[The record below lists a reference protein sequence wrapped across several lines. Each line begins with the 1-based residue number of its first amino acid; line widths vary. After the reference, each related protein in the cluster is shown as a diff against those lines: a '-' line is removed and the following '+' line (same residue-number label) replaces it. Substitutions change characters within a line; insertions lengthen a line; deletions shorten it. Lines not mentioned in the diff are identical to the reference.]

1 MNVRIRLFD
10 FLLAFALTV
19 LSPCGILMVSAQDT
33 SFPGTEVDDLGIDKE
48 TEKMMYS
55 PGELD
60 PAFKKSQAASA
71 AVKDSVAFKPAQRPN
86 KVQTP
91 DSSKASIKR
100 PSQEDDSILSFNF
113 LYYIF
118 QKYKMQDIV
127 D

>member
-1 MNVRIRLFD
+1 
-10 FLLAFALTV
+10 
-19 LSPCGILMVSAQDT
+19 MVQAQDT
-33 SFPGTEVDDLGIDKE
+33 SFPGTEVDDLGVDKE

-60 PAFKKSQAASA
+60 PAFKKSQAGGAVIRDSA
-71 AVKDSVAFKPAQRPN
+71 TVKPVVRP
-86 KVQTP
+86 KLQTP
-91 DSSKASIKR
+91 DSSKAPAKR
-100 PSQEDDSILSFNF
+100 PSQDDDSILSFNF

>member
-1 MNVRIRLFD
+1 MKIRLCD
-10 FLLAFALTV
+10 LLFVLALSV
-19 LSPCGILMVSAQDT
+19 ISPCGFLMVQAQDA
-33 SFPGTEVDDLGIDKE
+33 SFPGTEVDDFGVDKE

-60 PAFKKSQAASA
+60 PAFKKSQSGSA
-71 AVKDSVAFKPAQRPN
+71 IVKDSAGFKTTVRPA

-91 DSSKASIKR
+91 DSSNAPVKR
-100 PSQEDDSILSFNF
+100 PSQDDDSILSFNF

-118 QKYKMQDIV
+118 QKYKMQDMV

>member
-1 MNVRIRLFD
+1 MHMRIRLCD
-10 FLLAFALTV
+10 LLFALALSV
-19 LSPCGILMVSAQDT
+19 ISPCGLLMVQAQDV
-33 SFPGTEVDDLGIDKE
+33 SFPGTEMDEVGIEKE

-60 PAFKKSQAASA
+60 PVFKKSQGSGVIA
-71 AVKDSVAFKPAQRPN
+71 KDSASVKPVLRTN

-91 DSSKASIKR
+91 DSSKAPVKR
-100 PSQEDDSILSFNF
+100 PSQDDDSILSFNF

-118 QKYKMQDIV
+118 QKYKMQDMV

>member
-1 MNVRIRLFD
+1 MLMRIRLRDLF
-10 FLLAFALTV
+10 LAFALCV
-19 LSPCGILMVSAQDT
+19 ISPCGFMALYAQDA
-33 SFPGTEVDDLGIDKE
+33 SFPGTEMDDFGVEKE

-60 PAFKKSQAASA
+60 PAFKKSQAGGAIA
-71 AVKDSVAFKPAQRPN
+71 KDSAGFKPVLKPT

-91 DSSKASIKR
+91 DSSKMPAKR
-100 PSQEDDSILSFNF
+100 PSQDDDSILSFNF

-118 QKYKMQDIV
+118 QKYKMQDMV